1 MIKYVHFAR
10 MAFADFMRAKV
21 RIFSRFL
28 IYMLITWAG
37 VSMWRVIYHTG
48 HAPSGITVTDMGWYI
63 GLAQMLFFLS
73 PRIFVVID
81 EDVRSGNIAYFLN
94 RPMPYLAMRLS
105 EGLGALAV
113 HILVYFICGAIFLYV
128 FLGGWP
134 SGGPESV
141 AIGASLL
148 ITASIIHLLFQIACG
163 LSTFWTNDAIFIYH
177 AYQKFMILL
186 GGVYVPISLYPSFLP
201 PDVIHLLP
209 FSAMIGGPASLVLG
223 GQDVWT
229 ILALQGFWGILVF
242 MGVRSFYA
250 LCLRKVEVNGG

>member
-1 MIKYVHFAR
+1 MIKYFHFAR
-10 MAFADFMRAKV
+10 ISFADFMRAKV

-37 VSMWRVIYHTG
+37 VSMWRIMYQTG
-48 HAPSGITVTDMGWYI
+48 HAPSGITMTDMGWYI

-94 RPMPYLAMRLS
+94 RPMPYLGMRFS

-113 HILVYFICGAIFLYV
+113 HILVYFICGAFFLLY

-141 AIGASLL
+141 ACGALLL
-148 ITASIIHLLFQIACG
+148 ISASVLHLLFQIACG

-186 GGVYVPISLYPSFLP
+186 GGVYLPISLYPSFLP
-201 PDVIHLLP
+201 PEIIRFLP
-209 FSAMIGGPASLVLG
+209 FSAMVGGPASMVTGDHNGVFVLG
-223 GQDVWT
+223 MQMVWT
-229 ILALQGFWGILVF
+229 CLSFLGLRA
-242 MGVRSFYA
+242 FYA